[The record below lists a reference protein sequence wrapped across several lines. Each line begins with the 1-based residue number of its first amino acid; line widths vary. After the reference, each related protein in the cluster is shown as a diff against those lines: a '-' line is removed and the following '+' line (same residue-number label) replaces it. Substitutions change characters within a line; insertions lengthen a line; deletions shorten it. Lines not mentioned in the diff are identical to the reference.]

1 MTDTRTLTKPEAAT
15 PSPVAK
21 PSRRIILLSGRWEAR
36 IRSVF
41 TFEATIFVSAG
52 GRAVGDINWV
62 NVETFG
68 VPPGPAGVELV
79 RGVVE
84 GMHIDIEGYQTQ
96 GNVICDTYSIRLC
109 GTAESGEFVG
119 ESVVPEWGGAH
130 LWGTYNIVD
139 QPD

>member
-1 MTDTRTLTKPEAAT
+1 MTDTRTRTKAEAVT
-15 PSPVAK
+15 PSPMAK
-21 PSRRIILLSGRWEAR
+21 PGRRVILLSGRWQAR

-41 TFEATIFVSAG
+41 TFEATIFVSSA
-52 GRAVGDINWV
+52 GRAMGDIFWI
-62 NVETFG
+62 NVDTPG
-68 VPPGPAGVELV
+68 VAPGSTGVELV

-84 GMHIDIEGYQTQ
+84 GMCIDLEGYQTQ

-119 ESVVPEWGGAH
+119 ESTVPEWGGAQMS
-130 LWGTYNIVD
+130 GTYHIVD